1 MLWYQTPSGRW
12 EDGLPIGNGRLAAMV
27 VNEADRDRI
36 QMNHEWLWRGVSRDR
51 DNEYAADR
59 LPEVRSC
66 LEKGDFRTA
75 TELANRYF
83 AGKGGIS
90 GVKGRVDPYQTAGEL
105 VYVPERG
112 RFLERSLDLDTAVA
126 YCVRDMECGGECV
139 GREDGDR
146 EGTEKESA
154 TRNDS
159 DREGAVRDD
168 SGREG
173 VGREGTVRN
182 VSGRESLGRL
192 MSKAAV
198 SCADNFLM
206 LRYRGEGMRFS
217 GRLFYTRVEDGEA
230 VARVWY
236 TENRICFQC
245 AFEKGQSYR
254 VEAVY
259 ASDGHIFADGD
270 GITIKDAGYLDLFL
284 NIGVEHKGIEE
295 ELERYPLPAGA
306 YDAEVLFGRQEERFS
321 GMMKRTSVDVSAPE
335 VPLPTDERIRRMRRG
350 GKDNGLLLLY
360 YHYGKYLLM
369 CSSVCGE
376 LPANLQGKWND
387 LIQPPWDCDYHFD
400 INLEM
405 NYWAAEQNDMGEC
418 AEALLQLCERFVP
431 HARKAARDLY
441 GCRGIYFP
449 LQADCWGRSTPES
462 YGWAV
467 WIGAAA
473 WIAQHFWMHY
483 RYSNDRAFLRERAYP
498 FFREVAEF
506 YEDYLV
512 LDGKGEYRILP
523 SQSPENRFEG
533 TGDFP
538 VSIGISAAM
547 DVQLCFDV
555 LGYAIESAQLLGED
569 PQRREKWKEIR
580 AHLPGFQ
587 IGSDGRLLEWDRE
600 MEEAEPGHRH
610 FSHLYGLYPSD
621 IFNPETRPAQYEAAK
636 KSLEFRLGQGGG
648 HTGWSRAWSACL
660 QARCGNG
667 EAFYEHY
674 AALVKDF
681 ATDSLLDLCGDIF
694 QIDGNLGAV
703 AAVNE
708 ALFGCWN
715 GKVRLLQA
723 LPEEWRAEGRVKNV
737 KIMGGH
743 TLSFAWKDGEVT
755 ELSLQ
760 KVTEEPVVLVYDGT
774 EHIY

>member
-1 MLWYQTPSGRW
+1 MERRLLWYQTPSGRW

-36 QMNHEWLWRGVSRDR
+36 PMNHEWLWRGVSRDR
-51 DNEYAADR
+51 DNVYAADR

-90 GVKGRVDPYQTAGEL
+90 GVKGRVDPYQTAGEI
-105 VYVPERG
+105 VFVPEG
-112 RFLERSLDLDTAVA
+112 GCFLERSLDLDTAVA
-126 YCVRDMECGGECV
+126 YCIRDVKC
-139 GREDGDR
+139 GDR
-146 EGTEKESA
+146 EGTAGESI
-154 TRNDS
+154 
-159 DREGAVRDD
+159 
-168 SGREG
+168 GREG
-173 VGREGTVRN
+173 GGREGTAGE
-182 VSGRESLGRL
+182 SCGREDAGRGRL
-192 MSKAAV
+192 KCKASV

-206 LRYRGEGMRFS
+206 LRYWGEGIRFS
-217 GRLFYTRVEDGEA
+217 GRLFYTRVEDGES
-230 VARVWY
+230 VTRVQY
-236 TENRICFQC
+236 TENRICFAC

-254 VEAVY
+254 AEAVY

-295 ELERYPLPAGA
+295 ELMRYPLPAGE
-306 YDAEVLFGRQEERFS
+306 YDTENLFGRQEERFS
-321 GMMKRTSVDVSAPE
+321 GMMRRASVEISAPK
-335 VPLPTDERIRRMRRG
+335 VPLPADERIRRMRRG
-350 GKDNGLLLLY
+350 EKDNGLLLLY

-387 LIQPPWDCDYHFD
+387 LILPPWDCDYHFD

-449 LQADCWGRSTPES
+449 LQTDCWGRSTPEAC
-462 YGWAV
+462 GWAA

-483 RYSNDRAFLRERAYP
+483 RYSNDREFLRERAYP

-512 LDGKGEYRILP
+512 LDGKGEYQILP
-523 SQSPENRFEG
+523 SQSPENRFVG

-547 DVQLCFDV
+547 DVQLCYDV
-555 LGYAIESAQLLGED
+555 LGYAIESAQLLGID
-569 PQRREKWKEIR
+569 PQRREKWEEIR
-580 AHLPGFQ
+580 AHLPAFK

-600 MEEAEPGHRH
+600 VEEAEPGHRH

-621 IFNPETRPAQYEAAK
+621 IFNPETRPAQYEAAR

-660 QARCGNG
+660 QARCNNG
-667 EAFYEHY
+667 EAFYEHF

-723 LPEEWRAEGRVKNV
+723 LPEEWRAEGRVNNV

-743 TLSFAWKDGEVT
+743 TLSFAWKDGKVT
-755 ELSLQ
+755 DLSLR
-760 KVTEEPVVLVYDGT
+760 KGAEEPVVLVYNGE